1 MLDLG
6 DIYPA
11 TVEVK
16 NSAGALVNATTM
28 TFTFTLPDATTT
40 SPAPSNPSI
49 GRYEHDLL
57 TTQLGLH
64 RFRAVATGPNAAW
77 ADVFTVHSLEAFAF
91 VGLAEVKEHLN
102 IPAADTS
109 ADEELRGF
117 ILSSCEVVEDIVGVV
132 ARRTFTQTL
141 SGRGEPALLLSRRPV
156 IAVTSVTV
164 DGTAVTDYSVTPH
177 GVLTRTTAYRAG
189 RWPSGVDNIV
199 VTYTAGRTS
208 VPAGGLDGTKELI
221 RINWRPQQGGNYS
234 PFNQGRGD
242 EHGQQARGA
251 GEIRLGFFVP
261 NTVMQRL
268 QPSARGPHVA

>member
-11 TVEVK
+11 TVEVR
-16 NSAGALVNATTM
+16 NSAGVLVNAATM

-40 SPAPSNPSI
+40 SPAPSNPST

-77 ADVFTVHSLEAFAF
+77 ADVFTVHSLEAFAL
-91 VGLAEVKEHLN
+91 VGLAEVKDHLN

-117 ILSSCEVVEDIVGVV
+117 ILSACDVVEDVVGVV
-132 ARRTFTQTL
+132 ARRSFTQTL
-141 SGRGEPALLLSRRPV
+141 SGRGERSLLLSRRPV
-156 IAVTSVTV
+156 ISVTSVTV
-164 DGTAVTDYSVTPH
+164 DGVALASTDYSVTPH
-177 GVLTRTTAYRAG
+177 GVLTRTAG

-199 VTYTAGRTS
+199 VVYVAGRS
-208 VPAGGLDGTKELI
+208 VVPAGVLDGTKELI

-242 EHGQQARGA
+242 DFGQQARGA

-261 NTVMQRL
+261 NTVMQRW